1 MELLSVQEAV
11 DFLSAATGAHFS
23 VCMWAPPEVPLRFES
38 QVHAS
43 PFCAAAKTTARGL
56 DRCLRCKERANRRA
70 RAGEPFEGLCAWGVY
85 EFAHPVCVDE
95 RVVGVVYA
103 GNLRGAADGARR
115 RAWACARTGVCAD
128 RLETLRAAMP
138 ELGARAPQLRCAVRW
153 LAEWIALRGADR
165 PKPAPGR
172 VPAPHPAVRLLRQ
185 YADRCYMQ
193 PLTLHRLARMCH
205 MDEKYLGRL
214 FRQQVG
220 VPFHEFLNHA
230 RLEHAAELL
239 RRTADPITGI
249 ALDCGFPNVSYFNR
263 RFRAQY
269 GCAPTQYRTQHAGS
283 ENNGKAPRTGG

>member
-70 RAGEPFEGLCAWGVY
+70 QAGEPFEGLCAWGVY
-85 EFAHPVCVDE
+85 EFAHPICVDE

-128 RLETLRAAMP
+128 RLETLWAAMP

-172 VPAPHPAVRLLRQ
+172 ASA
-185 YADRCYMQ
+185 
-193 PLTLHRLARMCH
+193 LHRCVCC
-205 MDEKYLGRL
+205 GNT
-214 FRQQVG
+214 
-220 VPFHEFLNHA
+220 PT
-230 RLEHAAELL
+230 AATCS
-239 RRTADPITGI
+239 R
-249 ALDCGFPNVSYFNR
+249 S
-263 RFRAQY
+263 RFIGWR
-269 GCAPTQYRTQHAGS
+269 GCATWTKNTLGGCSGS
-283 ENNGKAPRTGG
+283 RSACRFTNF